1 MEKLENM
8 YVILTAEDGMRKLTL
23 NLRNL
28 ILEFG
33 KAIDEW
39 ERDFKKLRDDSR
51 LLKNKLKERA
61 EMIENAVQKSAQTVC
76 NLSKF

>member
-8 YVILTAEDGMRKLTL
+8 YVILTAEDGMRKFTL
-23 NLRNL
+23 NLRYL

-61 EMIENAVQKSAQTVC
+61 EMIENAVQKSAKTVC
-76 NLSKF
+76 NYSKF